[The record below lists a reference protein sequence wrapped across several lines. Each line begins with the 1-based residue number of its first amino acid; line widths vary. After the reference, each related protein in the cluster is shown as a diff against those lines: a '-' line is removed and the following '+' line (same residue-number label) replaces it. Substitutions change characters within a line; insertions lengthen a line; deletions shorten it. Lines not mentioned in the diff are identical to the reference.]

1 MKSRRDPN
9 EPEIIEGLRA
19 HGAVAVQLDGK
30 GLPDI
35 LVLYFTGIHLME
47 IKSEPGPRG
56 GKSRSGQRLRKS
68 QEEFI
73 AKAER
78 VGVKVWVV
86 SKLDEALRAIGA
98 VLPVEEG

>member
-9 EPEIIEGLRA
+9 EKLIRAGLEA
-19 HGAVAVQLDGK
+19 VGAEVRQMEGK
-30 GLPDI
+30 GLPDL
-35 LVLYFTGIHLME
+35 LVLYRTGTFLLE
-47 IKSEPGPRG
+47 IKSPPGVRG
-56 GKSRSGQRLRKS
+56 GKSSDGQRPRKS

-73 AKAER
+73 AAADR